1 MLAYK
6 TVLYTTKFIINF
18 SYAMSARFVRSSLLL
33 LLCLFSKV
41 KSGTYLTPSSGFFVA
56 PITIQESNAPHR
68 YLQSILFDIPDI
80 LKCLPR
86 FIAGKISSGT
96 ESVVL
101 SMTQPANYVIDEK
114 MMEEGFM
121 KCFGGVGGSNGDA
134 AGIFLRKLGNKIIKE
149 DDWRVAGKSL
159 FIMHQILTSSSL
171 NGEVIRQLAESY
183 LDRYNLLLRA
193 VQIRQGRSEGDKH
206 ALLWVQQYIEY
217 LRSLSEVIRRRSGGR
232 EFQDIRSVLRLSSGY
247 CQSAGRLLDASVSI
261 GPDSLSP
268 FHSSRAFFSQLS
280 SSCNSLV
287 QSDVRAHSKCLKSLQ
302 ISHSASCSLQQ
313 ESLSEVQ
320 RHAKEIRDTI
330 SYILT
335 PSPVVGS
342 IVTSG
347 SHARRSGTSSRS
359 ISRQN
364 SGSRESL
371 FHGSDVDS
379 FVDIGKGN
387 WLESLAEMQCD
398 INLVESVASNV
409 QDEITSSAVDSRTI
423 KVAHVSSRKRNRL
436 MTAA

>member
-1 MLAYK
+1 
-6 TVLYTTKFIINF
+6 
-18 SYAMSARFVRSSLLL
+18 MSMRSVRSGLIL
-33 LLCLFSKV
+33 LLCVFSKV
-41 KSGTYLTPSSGFFVA
+41 KSGTYLSPSSGFFVP
-56 PITIQESNAPHR
+56 PITIQDSNAPHR

-121 KCFGGVGGSNGDA
+121 KCFGGVDGCNSEA
-134 AGIFLRKLGNKIIKE
+134 AEVFLRKLGNKIIKE

-171 NGEVIRQLAESY
+171 NGEVARQLAESY

-193 VQIRQGRSEGDKH
+193 VQVRQSRSEGDKH

-217 LRSLSEVIRRRSGGR
+217 LRSLSEVIRRRSGCR
-232 EFQDIRSVLRLSSGY
+232 DFQDIRSVLRLSSGY
-247 CQSAGRLLDASVSI
+247 CLSAGSFLEASAST
-261 GPDSLSP
+261 GPDSLPTS
-268 FHSSRAFFSQLS
+268 HSSRAFFLQLS
-280 SSCNSLV
+280 SSCNALV
-287 QSDVRAHSKCLKSLQ
+287 KSDVRAHSMSLKALE
-302 ISHSASCSLQQ
+302 IPHSTSCSLQQ

-330 SYILT
+330 SYILA
-335 PSPVVGS
+335 PSPVVRS
-342 IVTSG
+342 IVAVG
-347 SHARRSGTSSRS
+347 SYSRRTSRS
-359 ISRQN
+359 SNRHN

-371 FHGSDVDS
+371 FQGGEVDN
-379 FVDIGKGN
+379 FVGIGKDN
-387 WLESLAEMQCD
+387 WLDSLAEMQCD
-398 INLVESVASNV
+398 INRVESVASSV
-409 QDEITSSAVDSRTI
+409 QDDSISCAVDTSDKKMTNI
-423 KVAHVSSRKRNRL
+423 SNRKRNRL
-436 MTAA
+436 MTSA